1 MIIWNKTLTCN
12 KTGIYNYSVSCIY
25 MYRSD
30 QFYSYLLTYLT
41 KSIYLTNYTATRR
54 IPAAGRTALLRIT
67 MSPHSTCVHH
77 SPSEAASALYSLG
90 QSVSGD
96 IAYLHPREICHRDLK
111 PENVLLSSSEDPN
124 PVLKL
129 SDLGRPDHPICGTEN
144 FMTPEMW
151 KKAANGREE
160 SEVYSLKVD
169 CWALVIHT
177 VVRSHWVKLLS

>member
-12 KTGIYNYSVSCIY
+12 KTGIYNYSVLCIY

-67 MSPHSTCVHH
+67 MSPHSTCVHHH

-129 SDLGRPDHPICGTEN
+129 SDLGRPDHPEDH
-144 FMTPEMW
+144 EDHLRDRELHD
-151 KKAANGREE
+151 ARDVEEGRQ
-160 SEVYSLKVD
+160 
-169 CWALVIHT
+169 WAGG
-177 VVRSHWVKLLS
+177 VRGLLSQG